1 MPTAVKVA
9 DEVGGFAGPGTLYR
23 VDPPMNGTEYVLLY
37 HQPPAFGQ
45 HGQLCV
51 ILATK
56 NGASFTRDVRPQ
68 PGTYVT
74 DEPNHALS
82 LQLAGGYVVT
92 EPAPV
97 ETPPEEPAPDEPA
110 TEDPGASIPTSG

>member
-9 DEVGGFAGPGTLYR
+9 ENVGGFAGPGTLYR
-23 VDPPMNGTEYVLLY
+23 VDPPLNGTEHVLLY

-56 NGASFTRDVRPQ
+56 NGASFSRDVRPQ

-74 DEPNHALS
+74 DEPDHVLA
-82 LQLAGGYVVT
+82 LQLAGGYQIVES
-92 EPAPV
+92 EPAAV
-97 ETPPEEPAPDEPA
+97 PE
-110 TEDPGASIPTSG
+110 GGV

>member
-9 DEVGGFAGPGTLYR
+9 ENVGGFAGPGTLYR
-23 VDPPMNGTEYVLLY
+23 VDPPLNGTEFVLLY
-37 HQPPAFGQ
+37 HQPSAFGQ

-56 NGASFTRDVRPQ
+56 NGASFTRDVRPR

-82 LQLAGGYVVT
+82 LQLAGGYQIVEPEPFVAPEPEPVT
-92 EPAPV
+92 I
-97 ETPPEEPAPDEPA
+97 PDG
-110 TEDPGASIPTSG
+110 GA

>member
-9 DEVGGFAGPGTLYR
+9 DDIGGFAGPGTLYR
-23 VDPPMNGTEYVLLY
+23 VEPPLNGTEHVVLY

-56 NGASFTRDVRPQ
+56 NGAVFGRDVRPQ

-74 DEPNHALS
+74 DEPNHHLA
-82 LQLAGGYVVT
+82 LQLAGGYT
-92 EPAPV
+92 IV
-97 ETPPEEPAPDEPA
+97 EAPPEEVAP
-110 TEDPGASIPTSG
+110 